1 MFSREGWDWELGY
14 VVMSAWRNLQRI
26 KKEQVQLLEM
36 PVAALMALTAN
47 INRDS
52 EKRTSPFELKDF
64 LLFADP
70 SPTEGGKLTAETAEA
85 VQDLRRRRLLPE
97 FALAAWPEVLKSARK
112 GAKLPEVKA
121 LRSECGS
128 VWLINPVPEKG
139 GLRCGLACVHGVVR
153 GRVRVQ
159 DIDRLLIWHEVVLP
173 ARDAAGWMAHDLFLQ
188 TV

>member
-1 MFSREGWDWELGY
+1 MAH

-52 EKRTSPFELKDF
+52 EKRRAPFEMKDF
-64 LLFADP
+64 LLFADQ
-70 SPTEGGKLTAETAEA
+70 SKTEGGKLTAETAEA

-97 FALAAWPEVLKSARK
+97 FALAAWPEVLKSLRQ
-112 GAKLPEVKA
+112 GAKVPEVKA

-128 VWLINPVPEKG
+128 VWLINPVKEKG

-153 GRVRVQ
+153 GKVRVQ
-159 DIDRLLIWHEVVLP
+159 DIDRLLIWHTVVLP
-173 ARDAAGWMAHDLFLQ
+173 ARDAAGWMAHDLF
-188 TV
+188 VPMV